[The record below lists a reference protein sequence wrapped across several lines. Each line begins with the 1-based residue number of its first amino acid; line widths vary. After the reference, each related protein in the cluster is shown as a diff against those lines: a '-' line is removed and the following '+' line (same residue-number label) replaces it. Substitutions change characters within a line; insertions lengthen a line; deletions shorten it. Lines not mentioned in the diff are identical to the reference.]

1 MVIHNSRFRA
11 RNFSQQCGQE
21 IYVGWHGKDSGGQ
34 ERSDWMKENCLF
46 VLVELVKFL
55 GSFLMVI
62 GYGVL

>member
-1 MVIHNSRFRA
+1 MYS
-11 RNFSQQCGQE
+11 
-21 IYVGWHGKDSGGQ
+21 WHGKD
-34 ERSDWMKENCLF
+34 SDWMKENCLF